1 MTFAKANNLFTTKRT
16 SKSTTNQNITDFMA
30 DVSQGSVLKNEVTP
44 VARESAAKGSGQ
56 EVFVNNG
63 SFGQDPLRNALGSS
77 WALSGD
83 SIATANSDENFTPAV
98 SVAAHQISADLP
110 NSSTPGSF
118 NFGGFVEE
126 YALKGI
132 LSELDPAGISGQR
145 PYHVFDLPTPASA
158 PAQTT
163 YNFYIQEYEDLL
175 GRTEENETSLLD
187 MYGTILSLTRVDGNA
202 ELNQAA
208 LRAQTASR

>member
-1 MTFAKANNLFTTKRT
+1 MTFAKANNLLTTKRT

-83 SIATANSDENFTPAV
+83 SIATANSDENLPLRFPSLRRFPQTCPTHR
-98 SVAAHQISADLP
+98 SAALTLADL
-110 NSSTPGSF
+110 
-118 NFGGFVEE
+118 
-126 YALKGI
+126 
-132 LSELDPAGISGQR
+132 
-145 PYHVFDLPTPASA
+145 
-158 PAQTT
+158 
-163 YNFYIQEYEDLL
+163 
-175 GRTEENETSLLD
+175 
-187 MYGTILSLTRVDGNA
+187 
-202 ELNQAA
+202 
-208 LRAQTASR
+208 